1 MTAPRPSFIRLAT
14 GITAEP
20 STTWTLTGIRRM
32 VSKFPPGSAGAAPGV
47 AAPGRP
53 PAPMPLMSAGA
64 NVLVP
69 PAVALSLW
77 LISELC
83 PLSCQSSLAHDGL
96 LVFAPAQPSVS
107 PCRRGYARRPGPF
120 APTRLDLLDQRTPR
134 FDARLQPF
142 GDLQPIITNPLK
154 RPLEGFEHPVR
165 LCH

>member
-32 VSKFPPGSAGAAPGV
+32 VSKFPPGSAGAAPGA
-47 AAPGRP
+47 AAPGRA
-53 PAPMPLMSAGA
+53 PAPTPLISFGV

-83 PLSCQSSLAHDGL
+83 PLPCQSSRAHDGL
-96 LVFAPAQPSVS
+96 LVFAPVHHPPHLSVEATPDGLVPS
-107 PCRRGYARRPGPF
+107 RRA
-120 APTRLDLLDQRTPR
+120 ASICST
-134 FDARLQPF
+134 
-142 GDLQPIITNPLK
+142 
-154 RPLEGFEHPVR
+154 
-165 LCH
+165 